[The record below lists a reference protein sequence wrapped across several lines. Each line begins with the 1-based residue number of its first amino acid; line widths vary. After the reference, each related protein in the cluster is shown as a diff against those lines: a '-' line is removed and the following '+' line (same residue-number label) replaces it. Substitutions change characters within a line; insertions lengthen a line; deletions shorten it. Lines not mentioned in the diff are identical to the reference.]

1 MGTNQHY
8 LFSDYFVLILGL
20 CKDFSFAAHRSFNR
34 IITLTQKLWQLRK
47 ILKKFLT
54 IRADSSLY
62 ENSEMSNSIVY
73 SLERPQF
80 HLLRL
85 NTTNRFSGFVFDF
98 NSKPI
103 DYLNIYL
110 DHKKLGSFKVDGLSD
125 DVFEHVPHIAGAKNC
140 RFDFDLYIK
149 RDASKYLF
157 EVVYND
163 KSCELLFEYNVA
175 EVRFSE
181 NWLKR
186 MNRGLADI
194 PMPSADLVYLTQGIR
209 DSMAY
214 QNSIIPG
221 IYNMKR
227 YLINSG
233 MEIDSL
239 QSILDLGCGT
249 GRLIVGWYL
258 DNPKRK
264 LFGCDING
272 ELLAW
277 AMDSLPKQIKWDQSS
292 LNPPLPYPSNCFD
305 LIYLVSVFTHLSLA
319 SQYSW
324 IEELKRI
331 VRPHGYIMISL
342 QGEIYVNLFQPK
354 RVEEFSKTG
363 YIETV
368 TVDEGSNSFG
378 TYHCHKF
385 VEELFADF
393 EIVGYYPRG
402 RINYPEVV
410 FPVAAFQ
417 DVYVLKC
424 RS

>member
-1 MGTNQHY
+1 MLWKG
-8 LFSDYFVLILGL
+8 LGFILRGP
-20 CKDFSFAAHRSFNR
+20 FHRIVNVIR
-34 IITLTQKLWQLRK
+34 KIDQLRNFFTK
-47 ILKKFLT
+47 RSITGALNAFSNGS
-54 IRADSSLY
+54 AGQSSAL
-62 ENSEMSNSIVY
+62 VY
-73 SLERPQF
+73 SLETPQF
-80 HLLRL
+80 HLLKL
-85 NTTNRFSGFVFDF
+85 NEINRFSGFVFDY

-103 DYLNIYL
+103 ECLNIYL
-110 DHKKLGSFKVDGLSD
+110 DNKKVGTFKVDGLSKD
-125 DVFEHVPHIAGAKNC
+125 ISDHLPHITSARKC

-149 RDASKYLF
+149 GDASKCMF
-157 EVVYND
+157 EVAYDD

-175 EVRFSE
+175 EVRPLEF
-181 NWLKR
+181 WLKQTR
-186 MNRGLADI
+186 RDLAHI
-194 PMPSADLVYLTQGIR
+194 PIPSADLVYLTQGIR
-209 DSMAY
+209 DSTAY

-233 MEIDSL
+233 IEINSV

-258 DNPKRK
+258 DGPKRK

-277 AMDSLPKQIKWDQSS
+277 AMESLPKQIKWHQSS

-305 LIYLVSVFTHLSLA
+305 LIYLISVFTHLSLA
-319 SQYSW
+319 SQHLW

-354 RVEEFSKTG
+354 RTQEFSKTG

-378 TYHCHKF
+378 TYHSLKF

-402 RINYPEVV
+402 RINYPEVI

-417 DVYVLKC
+417 DVYVLQC

>member
-1 MGTNQHY
+1 MCKSLG
-8 LFSDYFVLILGL
+8 FVLHGP
-20 CKDFSFAAHRSFNR
+20 FHR
-34 IITLTQKLWQLRK
+34 IVTVTRK
-47 ILKKFLT
+47 FDQLKKFFTKRSITGELNPLSHGST
-54 IRADSSLY
+54 GQSSAL
-62 ENSEMSNSIVY
+62 VY
-73 SLERPQF
+73 SLETPQF

-85 NTTNRFSGFVFDF
+85 NAINRFSGFVFDY

-103 DYLNIYL
+103 ECLNIYL
-110 DHKKLGSFKVDGLSD
+110 DNKIVGTFKVDGLSND
-125 DVFEHVPHIAGAKNC
+125 ISDHVLHITSAVKC

-149 RDASKYLF
+149 RDVSNYLF
-157 EVVYND
+157 EVVYDD
-163 KSCELLFEYNVA
+163 KSCELLFEYNIA
-175 EVRFSE
+175 QVRSLE
-181 NWLKR
+181 SWSKQ
-186 MNRGLADI
+186 MHRGLDHI
-194 PMPSADLVYLTQGIR
+194 PMPSVDLVYLTQGIR
-209 DSMAY
+209 DSTAY

-233 MEIDSL
+233 IEINRV
-239 QSILDLGCGT
+239 QSVLDLGCGT

-277 AMDSLPKQIKWDQSS
+277 AMDSLPKQIKWNQSS

-305 LIYLVSVFTHLSLA
+305 LIYLVSVFTHLSLP

-354 RVEEFSKTG
+354 RAQEFSKTG

-385 VEELFADF
+385 VEDLFADF

-424 RS
+424 PS

>member
-1 MGTNQHY
+1 M
-8 LFSDYFVLILGL
+8 IR
-20 CKDFSFAAHRSFNR
+20 K
-34 IITLTQKLWQLRK
+34 IEQLRNIFTK
-47 ILKKFLT
+47 RSITREVNASSNESARPL
-54 IRADSSLY
+54 SSL
-62 ENSEMSNSIVY
+62 VY
-73 SLERPQF
+73 SLETPQF
-80 HLLRL
+80 HLLKL
-85 NTTNRFSGFVFDF
+85 NAINRISGFVFDC
-98 NSKPI
+98 NSKPV

-110 DHKKLGSFKVDGLSD
+110 DDKKLGSFKVDGSSD
-125 DVFEHVPHIAGAKNC
+125 DVFEHVPHIVGAKNC

-149 RDASKYLF
+149 RDASNYLF
-157 EVVYND
+157 EVVYDD

-175 EVRFSE
+175 EVRSLEFWS
-181 NWLKR
+181 KQ
-186 MNRGLADI
+186 MHRGLAHI
-194 PMPSADLVYLTQGIR
+194 PMPSVDLVYLTQGIR
-209 DSMAY
+209 DSTAY

-233 MEIDSL
+233 IEINSV

-258 DNPKRK
+258 DDPKRK

-277 AMDSLPKQIKWDQSS
+277 AMDSLPKQIKWNQSS

-305 LIYLVSVFTHLSLA
+305 LIYLVSVFTHLSLS

-354 RVEEFSKTG
+354 RAQEFSKTG

-378 TYHCHKF
+378 TYHCYQF
-385 VEELFADF
+385 VEKLFADF

>member
-1 MGTNQHY
+1 M
-8 LFSDYFVLILGL
+8 I
-20 CKDFSFAAHRSFNR
+20 
-34 IITLTQKLWQLRK
+34 RK
-47 ILKKFLT
+47 IDQLKNFFTKRSISGALNAFSNGS
-54 IRADSSLY
+54 AGQSSAL
-62 ENSEMSNSIVY
+62 VY
-73 SLERPQF
+73 SLETPQF

-85 NTTNRFSGFVFDF
+85 NAMNRFSGFVFDC
-98 NSKPI
+98 NSKPV

-110 DHKKLGSFKVDGLSD
+110 DDKKLGSFKVDGVSD
-125 DVFEHVPHIAGAKNC
+125 DVFEHVPHIVDAKNC

-149 RDASKYLF
+149 RDASNYLF
-157 EVVYND
+157 EVVYDD

-175 EVRFSE
+175 QARSLES
-181 NWLKR
+181 WLKQTHG
-186 MNRGLADI
+186 GLAHI
-194 PMPSADLVYLTQGIR
+194 PMPNADLVYLTQGIR

-233 MEIDSL
+233 IEINSL